1 MGVERHVT
9 KVLAVSSFVANGSVG
24 LRAAMA
30 AMTASRVDLIAVP
43 TVILSNHPGHTTFA
57 GAATPVPQLSD
68 MLTALEANRALNA
81 IDGVLIGYLP
91 SPAHVALAY
100 TAITRVK
107 ALNPSAIIVVDPV
120 LGDDPDGLYIDA
132 SAAITIKETLASIAD
147 IITPNRFELA
157 FLSDCDVVDTASA
170 LNAAKRLKAGHVAA
184 TSIPVDAAHVGNLL
198 RSAGGAKLATVAK
211 SAHAPHGTGDLF
223 ASVLLAKCVQGV
235 DLAAAW
241 AAAVA
246 LCEHAIAVSGEA
258 TDLALEKLEWSTPR
272 SSPSVVL
279 EETA

>member
-1 MGVERHVT
+1 MA
-9 KVLAVSSFVANGSVG
+9 KVLALSSFVASGSVG

-30 AMTASRVDLIAVP
+30 AMAASRVELIAVP
-43 TVILSNHPGHTTFA
+43 TVILSNHPGHKNFA
-57 GAATPVPQLSD
+57 GAATPVPQLFD
-68 MLTALEANRALNA
+68 MLGAFEANGALKA

-100 TAITRVK
+100 TAVTRVK

-132 SAAITIKETLASIAD
+132 SAAMAIKDSLAAIAD

-157 FLSDCDVVDTASA
+157 FLSGCDVVDAASA
-170 LNAAKRLKAGHVAA
+170 LSAATRLKAEYVAA
-184 TSIPVDAAHVGNLL
+184 TSIPFDAERVGNLL
-198 RSAGGAKLATVAK
+198 RGAGGARLATVPK

-223 ASVLLAKCVQGV
+223 ASVLLAKRVQGA
-235 DLAAAW
+235 DLASAW

-246 LCEHAIAVSGEA
+246 LCEHAIAISGA
-258 TDLALEKLEWSTPR
+258 ADDLALELLDWSRPLA
-272 SSPSVVL
+272 SPCVVL
-279 EETA
+279 ETTA